1 MTFPAVARLIFTA
14 RDSLKTPAIACRAH
28 DGTGT
33 PFYIFVPARLLFST
47 FYYYICKQKGDF

>member
-1 MTFPAVARLIFTA
+1 MTFPAVACLIFTA
-14 RDSLKTPAIACRAH
+14 RGSLKTPAIAYRAH
-28 DGTGT
+28 GGMDT

>member
-1 MTFPAVARLIFTA
+1 MTFPAVACLIFTA
-14 RDSLKTPAIACRAH
+14 RGSLKTPAIAYRAH
-28 DGTGT
+28 GGMGT